1 MIGNARMFRGLCIGA
16 ACLASVAGT
25 MRFASAQGSGVV
37 LSPIRVSDR
46 VWYFRGEGAVPSAA
60 NKGFTSNAGFVIT
73 GEGVVVF
80 DALGTPALGE
90 AMIAAIASVTKEPV
104 KLVIVSH
111 YHADHVYGLQAFAAR
126 GIPIWANEKGRAYLQ
141 SPASAER
148 LAQRRAE
155 LAPWVDDRTRVV
167 AADRWLRFDAS
178 PEIGFAF
185 GKTKFRLIEV
195 GGAHSPE
202 DIMLWMEDER
212 LLFSGD
218 LYFTGR
224 IPYVGNADSK
234 AWLLALDRIVRLEP
248 RTVIPGHGAMSTRV
262 AEDIGL
268 TRGYLTFLR
277 EKLGAAIRDLKSFDE
292 AYAEIDWS
300 PFRSQPAFEAANR
313 INAYGTYL
321 QMQSELLKDAR

>member
-1 MIGNARMFRGLCIGA
+1 MGTAIMLRRLCIGA
-16 ACLASVAGT
+16 ACLALFAGT
-25 MRFASAQGSGVV
+25 RIANAQGVV
-37 LSPIRVSDR
+37 LTPVRASERVY
-46 VWYFRGEGAVPSAA
+46 YFQGAGAVPSAA

-90 AMIAAIASVTKEPV
+90 AIIAAIGSVTKEPI

-111 YHADHVYGLQAFAAR
+111 YHADHVYGLQAFADR
-126 GIPIWANEKGRAYLQ
+126 RIPIWANEKGRAYLQ

-155 LAPWVDDRTRVV
+155 LAPWVDERTRVV
-167 AADRWLRFDAS
+167 AADRWLRFAS
-178 PEIGFAF
+178 PEGIPFAL
-185 GKTKFRLIEV
+185 GKVKFRLIEA

-202 DIMLWMEDER
+202 DIMLWVEDER
-212 LLFSGD
+212 LLFAGD

-224 IPYVGNADSK
+224 IPYVGSADSK
-234 AWLLALDRIVRLEP
+234 AWLLALDKVVRLEP

-262 AEDIGL
+262 SEDIGL
-268 TRGYLTFLR
+268 TRRYLGFLR
-277 EKLGAAIRDLKSFDE
+277 EKMGAAVQDLKSFDE

-300 PFRSQPAFEAANR
+300 SFSSQPAFEAANR

-321 QMQSELLKDAR
+321 QMQSEMLRTGK